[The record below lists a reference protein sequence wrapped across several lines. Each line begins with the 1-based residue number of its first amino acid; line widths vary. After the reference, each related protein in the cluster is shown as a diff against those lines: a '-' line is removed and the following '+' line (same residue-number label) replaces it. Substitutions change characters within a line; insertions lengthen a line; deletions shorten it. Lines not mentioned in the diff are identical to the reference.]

1 MWLREIALKTSGTRK
16 PLKLRSHCY
25 DIFRFRNLS
34 TRLTIPSPNHR
45 ENGDAKKMLGAPNG
59 DFGEDQTLTI
69 VDSEG
74 AEEQSKANGVPNKFP
89 HGTKPKIIL
98 HSQVGKQSKL

>member
-1 MWLREIALKTSGTRK
+1 MTWMREIAFKARGARK
-16 PLKLRSHCY
+16 PHKLRSHCY
-25 DIFRFRNLS
+25 DVSRFRNLS

-45 ENGDAKKMLGAPNG
+45 ENGDTKKMLGAPNG
-59 DFGEDQTLTI
+59 EFGEDQTLTI

-74 AEEQSKANGVPNKFP
+74 PEEQSKPNGVPNKFQ

-98 HSQVGKQSKL
+98 HSQVSG

>member
-1 MWLREIALKTSGTRK
+1 M
-16 PLKLRSHCY
+16 
-25 DIFRFRNLS
+25 S

-59 DFGEDQTLTI
+59 EFGEDQTLTI
-69 VDSEG
+69 VDTEG
-74 AEEQSKANGVPNKFP
+74 AEEQSKPNGNGVPNKFP

-98 HSQVGKQSKL
+98 HSQVGKQPKL

>member
-1 MWLREIALKTSGTRK
+1 MF
-16 PLKLRSHCY
+16 PLS
-25 DIFRFRNLS
+25 RFRNLS

-59 DFGEDQTLTI
+59 EFGEDQTLTI
-69 VDSEG
+69 VESEG

-98 HSQVGKQSKL
+98 HSQVGKQPKL